1 MNKLRLAIVCLSSC
15 SNYHQSFLNIEQWLL
30 NHSGQI
36 DLIYSPL
43 KDSCEYP
50 EVVDIVLVEG
60 SVLSKDNLELLQTV
74 RDRSNILISFGD
86 CAVNHHVT
94 TLGHSLTQLKAF
106 FQGLYLKITNKVP
119 NPIPHDSETVSTSLE
134 SVQPIPALIDV
145 DVYLPGCPPN
155 ANYICTVLEL
165 LLMGEYPHLM
175 GEQIR
180 FS

>member
-15 SNYHQSFLNIEQWLL
+15 SNYHQSFLKIDQWLL
-30 NHSGQI
+30 NHSEQI
-36 DLIYSPL
+36 DLVYTSL
-43 KDSCEYP
+43 TDSSEYP
-50 EVVDIVLVEG
+50 EAVDIVLVEG

-74 RDRSNILISFGD
+74 RDRSNILVSFGD
-86 CAVNHHVT
+86 CAVNHQVT
-94 TLGHSLTQLKAF
+94 TLGHFLRQIKAF
-106 FQGLYLKITNKVP
+106 FQGLYLKMTNKVP

-155 ANYICTVLEL
+155 VNYICAILEL
-165 LLMGEYPHLM
+165 LLMGEVPHLM
-175 GEQIR
+175 DEQIR